1 MSRRIWI
8 HFPIFTIH
16 GTFIFWWFLLYIM
29 ILNKS
34 ENSFLFLARHYLN
47 MINELTH
54 RVSRF
59 PQRKWI
65 MIIEA
70 QTSDKRVKLFWLIF
84 ERKNWNEY
92 SKEIE
97 YKLNIHLDLASCAL
111 ACCVFASCGQ
121 ISVLYEVSPNH
132 YIYSTLQVAFC

>member
-1 MSRRIWI
+1 
-8 HFPIFTIH
+8 
-16 GTFIFWWFLLYIM
+16 
-29 ILNKS
+29 
-34 ENSFLFLARHYLN
+34 

-70 QTSDKRVKLFWLIF
+70 QTSDKLICIQTQHVKLFRLIF

-97 YKLNIHLDLASCAL
+97 YKLKGI
-111 ACCVFASCGQ
+111 
-121 ISVLYEVSPNH
+121 EWK
-132 YIYSTLQVAFC
+132 